1 MYAKDEINNRK
12 YSDESTRLE
21 HLNRILT
28 VGLTLFYLIFCIAT
42 IYQLSVGLIEGAVPY
57 IVILCSIIFTIT
69 GWYLYLKNPSSKQL
83 YNIVFS
89 AHFAIYTIIL
99 FTANGSYVQFAI
111 TVVLVGSILY
121 YNKKVM
127 LFFTILTAIVNIIKL
142 AITMSMQAGQSGL
155 DMQFTEF
162 FIFIFLLYIIFRASY
177 VGEKFTKDMVQE
189 VVDKQK
195 VQKSILDDVL
205 DISGVIRKNTE
216 ASNEIVQRLG
226 ESSNIV
232 NSAVEQITAST
243 QVIAESIEHQTVM
256 TQSIQQSINDT
267 VKHSKEVVQFANN
280 STVTIDSSLQ
290 VMENLRLQSTT
301 IVSANEDVVI
311 GGVI

>member
-1 MYAKDEINNRK
+1 
-12 YSDESTRLE
+12 
-21 HLNRILT
+21 
-28 VGLTLFYLIFCIAT
+28 
-42 IYQLSVGLIEGAVPY
+42 
-57 IVILCSIIFTIT
+57 
-69 GWYLYLKNPSSKQL
+69 
-83 YNIVFS
+83 
-89 AHFAIYTIIL
+89 
-99 FTANGSYVQFAI
+99 
-111 TVVLVGSILY
+111 
-121 YNKKVM
+121 
-127 LFFTILTAIVNIIKL
+127 
-142 AITMSMQAGQSGL
+142 
-155 DMQFTEF
+155 
-162 FIFIFLLYIIFRASY
+162 
-177 VGEKFTKDMVQE
+177 
-189 VVDKQK
+189 